1 MRVNINNR
9 WCIIQYRCS
18 NDNSIEKVDIH
29 CIFMIR
35 FSKVDFALNGDLGLE
50 LIKNKLSSNCCKR
63 YKLIFLDIEMPGKNG
78 YETFELIK

>member
-1 MRVNINNR
+1 
-9 WCIIQYRCS
+9 
-18 NDNSIEKVDIH
+18 
-29 CIFMIR
+29 MIR

-50 LIKNKLSSNCCKR
+50 LIKNKLSNNCCKQ